1 MVPEQMAESNC
12 TSKLLQ
18 EVIQKIPQAKHHQSH
33 RTTKLLHLGVP
44 GSGKTGALA
53 CLAKAGYRL
62 IVADF
67 DNGLDILVNLL
78 RNNEEALDRLYYET
92 FTDKLQM
99 IKGMTRAADD
109 KTRATSM
116 IVPKGTPNA
125 FTDAMNGLTRWK
137 FPVEPGSSETYDLGN
152 IGDWGPDTVF
162 VLDSLGLAAEAALRL
177 VRQLNMHQMDSFT
190 SQPDYGQAMQM
201 VEGVLQLLH
210 CDAVN
215 CHVIVNTHITFIED
229 IMKGTL
235 QGLPRALGS
244 KLPPKVGGYFNT
256 IIGSQTEGIGKG
268 AKHVIHTATEARL
281 ELKLPIKPG
290 TLPATLPVETG
301 LLTLFKALQSSDWK
315 EEKVG
320 EDE

>member
-1 MVPEQMAESNC
+1 M
-12 TSKLLQ
+12 
-18 EVIQKIPQAKHHQSH
+18 PQAKHHQSH

-62 IVADF
+62 IIADF

-78 RNNEEALDRLYYET
+78 RGDDAALDNIYYET
-92 FTDKLQM
+92 FTDELKM
-99 IKGMTRAADD
+99 MKGA
-109 KTRATSM
+109 KGSK
-116 IVPKGTPNA
+116 IVPKGVANA
-125 FTDAMNGLTRWK
+125 FTDALNGLTQWK
-137 FPVEPGSSETYDLGN
+137 FPVEPGSSETYNLGN
-152 IGDWGPDTVF
+152 IGDWDQDTIF
-162 VLDSLGLAAEAALRL
+162 VLDSLGLAGEAALRL
-177 VRQLNMHQMDSFT
+177 QRQVNMRQLDERIDRE
-190 SQPDYGQAMQM
+190 DYFQGMNLVEAM
-201 VEGVLQLLH
+201 LQLLH

-290 TLPATLPVETG
+290 ILPAMLPVETG

-320 EDE
+320 E